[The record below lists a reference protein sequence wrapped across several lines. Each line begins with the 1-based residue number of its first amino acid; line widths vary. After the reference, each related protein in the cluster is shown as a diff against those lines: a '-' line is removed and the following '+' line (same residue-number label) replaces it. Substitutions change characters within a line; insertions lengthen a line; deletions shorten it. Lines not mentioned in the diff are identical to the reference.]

1 MGLLVL
7 RSIINVLEVPL
18 NPNITNV
25 LEVLI
30 RTIID
35 VLEAPLNRTITS
47 HLEVF
52 PMSLLR
58 GLSTTMSKFKGY
70 FELFFDLFWVLIHF
84 YVIIFIIYC
93 TFAGRAK
100 NSSSGTTKPRGT
112 TMFDQFHSR
121 CLILMI
127 LFIERASLL
136 ADRLL
141 IYARSYRFSQLNT
154 SNMPMS
160 TNQRKGALIWVMEFS
175 RTVLPGDTILT
186 CNQPS
191 MRPQRMIIYK
201 IATERP

>member
-70 FELFFDLFWVLIHF
+70 FELFFDLFWVLIHS
-84 YVIIFIIYC
+84 YVIVFIIF
-93 TFAGRAK
+93 TI
-100 NSSSGTTKPRGT
+100 T
-112 TMFDQFHSR
+112 
-121 CLILMI
+121 
-127 LFIERASLL
+127 LL
-136 ADRLL
+136 QDA
-141 IYARSYRFSQLNT
+141 QLTAVQLVCQDLPNIGELP
-154 SNMPMS
+154 SS
-160 TNQRKGALIWVMEFS
+160 TNFTAGVSFL
-175 RTVLPGDTILT
+175 
-186 CNQPS
+186 
-191 MRPQRMIIYK
+191 
-201 IATERP
+201 